1 MQKFIMIGNLTKDPE
16 LKITN
21 SNTAYVNFTLA
32 VQRPFA
38 NAQGEREADFINC
51 VAWDKK
57 AEFITK
63 YSNKGDKL
71 SVVGHI
77 RMSTY
82 NNREGNKITTFNVWV
97 EEVEIVSSR
106 KTESVKEKKVEQAGM
121 IEIDDIYGD
130 DLPFWL

>member
-1 MQKFIMIGNLTKDPE
+1 MQKFIMIGNLTRDPE
-16 LKITN
+16 LKITKT
-21 SNTAYVNFTLA
+21 NTAYVNFTLA

-121 IEIDDIYGD
+121 IEIDEDS
-130 DLPFWL
+130 LPF

>member
-1 MQKFIMIGNLTKDPE
+1 MQKLIMIGNLTKDPE
-16 LKITN
+16 FKTTS

-63 YSNKGDKL
+63 YSKKGDKL

-82 NNREGNKITTFNVWV
+82 NNKEGNKITTFNVWV

-106 KTESVKEKKVEQAGM
+106 KTEGVKEKKVEQVGM
-121 IEIDDIYGD
+121 IEIDDIDGD
-130 DLPFWL
+130 TLPF

>member
-1 MQKFIMIGNLTKDPE
+1 MQKIIMIGNLTKDPE
-16 LKITN
+16 FKTTN
-21 SNTAYVNFTLA
+21 SNSAYVNFTLA

-38 NAQGEREADFINC
+38 NAQGERETDFINC

-63 YSNKGDKL
+63 YATKGDKL

-77 RMSTY
+77 RISTY

-106 KTESVKEKKVEQAGM
+106 KTEKKVEQARM
-121 IEIDDIYGD
+121 IEIDDIDGES
-130 DLPFWL
+130 LPF

>member
-16 LKITN
+16 FKTTN
-21 SNTAYVNFTLA
+21 SNAAYVNFTLA
-32 VQRPFA
+32 VKRPFA
-38 NAQGEREADFINC
+38 NAQGERETDFINC

-63 YSNKGDKL
+63 YATKGDKL

-77 RMSTY
+77 RISTY
-82 NNREGNKITTFNVWV
+82 ENREGNKITTFNVWV

-106 KTESVKEKKVEQAGM
+106 KTEKKVEQAEM
-121 IEIDDIYGD
+121 IEIDDIDEG
-130 DLPFWL
+130 LPF

>member
-16 LKITN
+16 FKTTN

-63 YSNKGDKL
+63 YAKKGDKL
-71 SVVGHI
+71 SVVGNI
-77 RMSTY
+77 RISTY

-106 KTESVKEKKVEQAGM
+106 KTEGVKEQKVEQVGM
-121 IEIDDIYGD
+121 TEIDDID
-130 DLPFWL
+130 EENLPF

>member
-1 MQKFIMIGNLTKDPE
+1 MQKLIMIGNLTKDPE
-16 LKITN
+16 FKTTN

-63 YSNKGDKL
+63 YANKGDKL

-77 RMSTY
+77 RISAY
-82 NNREGNKITTFNVWV
+82 NNKEGIKITTFNVWV

-106 KTESVKEKKVEQAGM
+106 KTEKKVEQVGM
-121 IEIDDIYGD
+121 IEIDDLGD
-130 DLPFWL
+130 DLPF